1 MAKERVLITTAIP
14 YVNGLPHLGHLAGN
28 FVPADAYARYN
39 RLIGREVLFIG
50 GTDEH
55 GAPNEIAA
63 ANEGMDV
70 YAYVTKY
77 YEMHK
82 AIYEKFGFSFDYFGR
97 TSSPSCTEITQQI
110 ARELHANGYIDER
123 ETEQM
128 YSIDDG
134 RFLADRYVEG
144 TCPYC
149 GYEKARGDQCDLC
162 TKLLDPKD
170 LKNPRSALSGSTN
183 LEFRRTKHLYL
194 KLSALQG
201 KIREW
206 VDARDWNKL
215 TKSIA
220 YKWLDEGL
228 ADRSIT
234 RDLKWGV
241 PVPEDTWPDMAGKV
255 FYVWFDA
262 PIGYISM
269 TKDAIGDK
277 YKDWWFAG
285 KDVKYVEFMG
295 KDNVPFH
302 SVFFPGMLIGAGGGY
317 KLVDELDGRSY
328 LTFNGGK
335 FSKSEHRG
343 VFADDALEEFEA
355 DYWRYWLLKNIPEAD
370 DTSFSFEKFAED
382 INKDLNDVLGNFAL
396 RVLKFYGAKFGD
408 TVRHSPAGG
417 PLEKK
422 YLGET
427 AARAAAYGQFMG
439 KMEFRKA
446 MAELRSVWALG
457 NEYLDEAAPWSL
469 YKTDP
474 EAAGRALVFAMNL
487 MRAYAQLALPV
498 VPAFARRMLEAL
510 SAEEGWPADMAA
522 EMGKISEGRKFRIP
536 ERMFEKITD
545 ERVEALNAKYNK

>member
-1 MAKERVLITTAIP
+1 MEKRKILITTALP

-28 FVPADAYARYN
+28 FLPADMYARYN
-39 RLIGREVLFIG
+39 RLVGNEVLWIG

-55 GAPNEIAA
+55 GSPSEIAA
-63 ANEGMDV
+63 AKEGMDV

-97 TSSPSCTEITQQI
+97 TSSPTCTEITQQI
-110 ARELHANGYIDER
+110 ARELHANGFIDER
-123 ETEQM
+123 EGEQM

-134 RFLADRYVEG
+134 MFLADRYVEG

-149 GYEKARGDQCDLC
+149 GYEKARGDQCEMC

-170 LKNPRSALSGSTN
+170 LVNPRSALSGSSN
-183 LEFRRTKHLYL
+183 LEFRKTKHLYL
-194 KLSALQG
+194 RLTALDG

-241 PVPEDTWPDMAGKV
+241 PVPADVWPDMAGKV

-269 TKDAIGDK
+269 TKDAVGDD
-277 YKDWWFAG
+277 YKKWWLAG
-285 KDVKYVEFMG
+285 ADVKYVEFMG

-302 SVFFPGMLIGAGGGY
+302 SVFFPGMLIGSGRGWH
-317 KLVDELDGRSY
+317 LVDELKGLSY
-328 LTFNGGK
+328 LNFNGGK

-343 VFADDALEEFEA
+343 VFAADALEEFEA
-355 DYWRYWLLKNIPEAD
+355 DYWRYWLLKNAPETD
-370 DTSFSFEKFAED
+370 DTDFAFERFADD
-382 INKDLNDVLGNFAL
+382 INKDLNDVLGNFVL
-396 RVLKFYGAKFGD
+396 RVLKFYASKFG
-408 TVRHSPAGG
+408 TVVAHDP
-417 PLEKK
+417 E
-422 YLGET
+422 LGEAEGKLIEALDLHT
-427 AARAAAYGQFMG
+427 KAYCGHIEA
-439 KMEFRKA
+439 MELRKA
-446 MAELRSVWALG
+446 MADLRAAWVAG
-457 NEYLDEAAPWSL
+457 NEYLDAAAPWTA

-474 EAAGRALVFAMNL
+474 ERAGRILAFAINL
-487 MRAYAQLALPV
+487 IRIFANLAIPA
-498 VPAFARRMLEAL
+498 VPAFAQRILE
-510 SAEEGWPADMAA
+510 SIREKPDWKFDRFDI
-522 EMGKISEGRKFRIP
+522 GKGARFSVP
-536 ERMFEKITD
+536 ERMFEKVGP
-545 ERVEALNAKYNK
+545 ERVAQLNAKYNK